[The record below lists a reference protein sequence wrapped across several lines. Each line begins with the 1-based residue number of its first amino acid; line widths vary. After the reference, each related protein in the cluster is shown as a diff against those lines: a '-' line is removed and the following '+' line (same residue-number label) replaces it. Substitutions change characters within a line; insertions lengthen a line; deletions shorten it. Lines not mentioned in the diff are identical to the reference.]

1 VACRSNHNKALGEQL
16 PESLFSSPM
25 ACRKVILSALPPVQ
39 RQQVGRAFSTS
50 AIQQNQGTTS
60 RPSNPRPH
68 RSARFLL
75 EATEQQ
81 QRQGSRRPGA
91 RKGFNTR
98 DAQSNEGGGEAG
110 SNSEKN
116 RGPSRPRF
124 QAPPSIPYDTTKELQ
139 FADEIDWEVS
149 SVVKSRPIY
158 ANIAASRGTW
168 APLGTAAVNG
178 RNYNPLLSGTT
189 FSAHL
194 TGVRSNGDLDPEVEE
209 SVIHDLTAISN
220 SDKDHR
226 KKSDIPSTENQYY
239 LFHMTQN
246 FQEVTNPRNPI
257 NRFNNGNVKH
267 VTGIKYEAESDEV
280 QSTSDQQ
287 AEKSWKRLERLGGDY
302 SRAGDPLSLLPAS
315 GKVSANGKAVLENV
329 GQLLSQNKSI
339 GLQDKKKMLKA
350 VEKGLGGY

>member
-1 VACRSNHNKALGEQL
+1 
-16 PESLFSSPM
+16 M

-39 RQQVGRAFSTS
+39 RQQVGRALSTS
-50 AIQQNQGTTS
+50 AIQQDQGTTS
-60 RPSNPRPH
+60 RPPH

-81 QRQGSRRPGA
+81 QRQGSRRLGGA
-91 RKGFNTR
+91 RRGSNTQDEQFNE
-98 DAQSNEGGGEAG
+98 DDGEAG

-116 RGPSRPRF
+116 RGPPRPRF

-139 FADEIDWEVS
+139 FPDENDWEVS

-178 RNYNPLLSGTT
+178 RNYNPLYPGTT

-220 SDKDHR
+220 GDKDHR
-226 KKSDIPSTENQYY
+226 KKSDLPSTENQYY
-239 LFHMTQN
+239 LLHMTQN
-246 FQEVTNPRNPI
+246 FQEITNPRNPI

-267 VTGIKYEAESDEV
+267 VAGIKYEAESHEV

-315 GKVSANGKAVLENV
+315 EKVSANGKAVLENV
-329 GQLLSQNKSI
+329 SQLLSQNKSI
-339 GLQDKKKMLKA
+339 GLQDKKKMLRA